1 MEKPEITKENLI
13 EALEN
18 AHAAFLEALAGVS
31 VDEMCQPKTIGDW
44 SVKDIMAHLS
54 LWESQTIQLLFQ
66 AKQGAKPTTLHFKKF
81 DETQQND
88 LWYQQSKERSFD
100 RVWEDFSNIR
110 DQTIQRLESFSD
122 KEISQPGFFPWL
134 KNSSLGQ
141 LVFDYVVEH
150 EKEHEDNIRAWRN
163 PPEQP

>member
-1 MEKPEITKENLI
+1 MR
-13 EALEN
+13 N
-18 AHAAFLEALAGVS
+18 AHLHYLEGARRGTEVEIFA
-31 VDEMCQPKTIGDW
+31 QPKTNGDLA
-44 SVKDIMAHLS
+44 VKDIIAHLS
-54 LWESQTIQLLFQ
+54 YMKSDHSLFISE
-66 AKQGAKPTTLHFKKF
+66 QGALNPLRCISRNLTKHSKRSLTSIRQERLF
-81 DETQQND
+81 D
-88 LWYQQSKERSFD
+88 K
-100 RVWEDFSNIR
+100 VWEELSNIR

-150 EKEHEDNIRAWRN
+150 EKEHENNIRAWRN